1 MLSRGCAGLGAFT
14 YGGPIGDRNWPC
26 IRMPK
31 LVGPEELAT
40 DRGRSLTLSKF
51 SSDSSPLMLESPI
64 LVSLAVFLAII
75 RRDRL
80 LLAVSVLKVEELERL
95 GYFNF

>member
-1 MLSRGCAGLGAFT
+1 
-14 YGGPIGDRNWPC
+14 
-26 IRMPK
+26 
-31 LVGPEELAT
+31 
-40 DRGRSLTLSKF
+40 
-51 SSDSSPLMLESPI
+51 MLESPI